1 MKSAH
6 HSELR
11 LDRQSFLGE
20 KSDLVLRRSRV
31 GIVGLGSGGSHIAQ
45 QLGHLGV
52 GKFVLIDP
60 DIVEDTNLNR
70 LVGATQQDVANR
82 ASKVSVAER
91 VIGGVNPSAQI
102 WTGTSQWQMC
112 PAALRSCDVIFGCV
126 DSISERE
133 QLETAARRY
142 VIPYL
147 DLGMD
152 VHWVED
158 GFVVGGQVALS
169 MPEGPC
175 LRCMGIVDDR
185 SLALEAQMYGAAG
198 GRPQVVWPNG
208 VLAALAVGCSCSS
221 LRLGAKYRT
230 CQSYLSMTVTLRLFC
245 RAGIAIDV
253 IGAGLDLIP
262 QDKVRAILSE
272 FPRLSMKRQFL
283 DCLCGVVRRK
293 PATTYDNTL
302 RDLGTRYVK
311 GYTAPSLADL
321 FENAPFPE

>member
-1 MKSAH
+1 MKSSD

-31 GIVGLGSGGSHIAQ
+31 GIVGLGGGGSHIAQ

-52 GKFVLIDP
+52 GEFVLIDP

-70 LVGATQQDVANR
+70 LVGATQQDVADRSN
-82 ASKVSVAER
+82 KVSVAAR
-91 VIGGVNPSAQI
+91 VIAGVNPSAQI

-112 PAALRSCDVIFGCV
+112 AAALRSCDVIFGCV

-133 QLETAARRY
+133 QLEVAARRY
-142 VIPYL
+142 LIPYL

-152 VHWVED
+152 VHWVGD

-185 SLALEAQMYGAAG
+185 RLALEAQLYGAAG

-208 VLAALAVGCSCSS
+208 VLASLAVGLFVQLVTPWGKMRDLPILVEYDGNAQTVLPSNK
-221 LRLGAKYRT
+221 LP
-230 CQSYLSMTVTLRLFC
+230 YLKGRECTHF
-245 RAGIAIDV
+245 
-253 IGAGLDLIP
+253 AGLASRGDP
-262 QDKVRAILSE
+262 
-272 FPRLSMKRQFL
+272 FWKRPEVWKQ
-283 DCLCGVVRRK
+283 
-293 PATTYDNTL
+293 
-302 RDLGTRYVK
+302 
-311 GYTAPSLADL
+311 TAASR
-321 FENAPFPE
+321 

>member
-1 MKSAH
+1 MRSAH
-6 HSELR
+6 RSELR

-31 GIVGLGSGGSHIAQ
+31 GIVGLGGGGSHIAQ

-52 GKFVLIDP
+52 GEFVLIDP

-70 LVGATQQDVANR
+70 LVGATQQDVADRSN
-82 ASKVSVAER
+82 KVSVAAR
-91 VIGGVNPSAQI
+91 VIAGVNPSAQI

-112 PAALRSCDVIFGCV
+112 AAALRSCDVIFGCV

-133 QLETAARRY
+133 QLEAAARRY
-142 VIPYL
+142 LIPYL

-152 VHWVED
+152 VHWVGD

-169 MPEGPC
+169 MPKGPC

-208 VLAALAVGCSCSS
+208 VLASLAVG
-221 LRLGAKYRT
+221 LFVQL
-230 CQSYLSMTVTLRLFC
+230 VTPW
-245 RAGIAIDV
+245 G
-253 IGAGLDLIP
+253 
-262 QDKVRAILSE
+262 K
-272 FPRLSMKRQFL
+272 M
-283 DCLCGVVRRK
+283 
-293 PATTYDNTL
+293 
-302 RDLGTRYVK
+302 RDLPILVEYDGNAQTVLPSNKLPYLK
-311 GYTAPSLADL
+311 GRECTHFTGLASLGDPFWKRPEVWKQTAASC
-321 FENAPFPE
+321 

>member
-31 GIVGLGSGGSHIAQ
+31 AIVGLGGGGSHIAQ

-52 GKFVLIDP
+52 GEFVLIDP

-112 PAALRSCDVIFGCV
+112 AAALRSCDVIFGCV

-208 VLAALAVGCSCSS
+208 VLAALAVGLFVQLITPWGKIQDLPILLEYDGNAQTVLPSNK
-221 LRLGAKYRT
+221 LAYLKERLCKH
-230 CQSYLSMTVTLRLFC
+230 F
-245 RAGIAIDV
+245 
-253 IGAGLDLIP
+253 
-262 QDKVRAILSE
+262 
-272 FPRLSMKRQFL
+272 
-283 DCLCGVVRRK
+283 
-293 PATTYDNTL
+293 
-302 RDLGTRYVK
+302 
-311 GYTAPSLADL
+311 ADL
-321 FENAPFPE
+321 SSVGDPFWKPLEAWKRMPAGEQA